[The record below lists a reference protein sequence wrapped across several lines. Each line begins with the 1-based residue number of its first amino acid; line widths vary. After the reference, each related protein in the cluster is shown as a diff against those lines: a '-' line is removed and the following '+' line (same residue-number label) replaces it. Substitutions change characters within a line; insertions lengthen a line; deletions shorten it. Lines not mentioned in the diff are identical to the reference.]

1 MKRLKFL
8 YPIVTSASVQFFFPC
23 IVAANCSLFSI
34 CLFVC
39 FFWGGQ
45 NLCNHSKILLIELA
59 QEWTGTK
66 L

>member
-8 YPIVTSASVQFFFPC
+8 FPIVTSAAVQFF
-23 IVAANCSLFSI
+23 
-34 CLFVC
+34 CLHALWLQISHC
-39 FFWGGQ
+39 LTFFLP
-45 NLCNHSKILLIELA
+45 NFCNYSKILLIELA